1 MKLRYR
7 SSVMGNARL
16 GMTLGVLMAAIAG
29 CSDDDAPPPDD
40 IPDAA
45 STLTGE
51 TAETTGG
58 GGEESSSPTSEPN
71 ETLTIVDETTEG
83 NGATSAEPTGGPTD
97 TSAYLSSSPTTGGNA
112 TSSDLPTLD
121 TTGIVVDPTSDTGA
135 VVDTT
140 ADLPTDGTDDTG
152 YVPPN
157 LVANWDFE
165 VDTAG
170 WYSWGNDGLVVST
183 DKANTGNQSLLIP
196 ADGSAVGPGATMLS
210 NPVPGGVYEVTFWA
224 TTGAGSASVRI
235 TRQLAC
241 ASNQYLWVVGNTTIT
256 SDGWSQLTGTFDVP
270 EDCDSTSFQ
279 VYIEG
284 DTNDADVYI
293 DTVSVRLISGGG
305 GDETTGADTS
315 GVETT
320 GGGETTGGP
329 VDVDSGVIETT
340 EPVQTTDGDAGV
352 VDTTDTPV
360 EGDASLGDTTLPE
373 GDASV
378 GDVTS
383 AVVETS
389 APADTSAADPYGP
402 NLHTNPGFESG
413 QDWWWFAFTDAAT
426 TATVTDSVAH
436 SGTYSMLVAGRTA
449 TWHGVATDLLGAG
462 LTTPVQEGV
471 SYHLTAWVRISGA
484 PTDTVGLTGV
494 VTCDGNTTYPWLVGG
509 TVSNSGWTELSGDF
523 TAPTCVTSLSEFR
536 LAVNTAAA
544 GVDIYLDDVS
554 ISQVLP

>member
-83 NGATSAEPTGGPTD
+83 NGGTSAEPTGGPTD
-97 TSAYLSSSPTTGGNA
+97 TSAYLSSAPTTGGNA

-121 TTGIVVDPTSDTGA
+121 TTGVVVDPTSDTGA

-140 ADLPTDGTDDTG
+140 ADVPTDGTDDTG

-165 VDTAG
+165 VDMAG

-241 ASNQYLWVVGNTTIT
+241 ASYQYLWVVGNTTIT

-305 GDETTGADTS
+305 GEETTGGDTS

-360 EGDASLGDTTLPE
+360 EGDASVGDTTLPE

-389 APADTSAADPYGP
+389 APADTSAAPP
-402 NLHTNPGFESG
+402 SNLISSGDFETGIDGWYSWVG
-413 QDWWWFAFTDAAT
+413 TAAQTDAK
-426 TATVTDSVAH
+426 AH
-436 SGTYSMLVAGRTA
+436 GGTYSLLVTGTGNGPAATMVSGEVAGA
-449 TWHGVATDLLGAG
+449 TYDVEFWVSIGSGTQDVRIVRSLDCTGDATD
-462 LTTPVQEGV
+462 
-471 SYHLTAWVRISGA
+471 YAWV
-484 PTDTVGLTGV
+484 V
-494 VTCDGNTTYPWLVGG
+494 GNTS
-509 TVSNSGWTELSGDF
+509 VSSSGWTLLSASTTIPADCADPAMQVYAEGEG
-523 TAPTCVTSLSEFR
+523 T
-536 LAVNTAAA
+536 N
-544 GVDIYLDDVS
+544 VDLYIDDVS
-554 ISQVLP
+554 VTLAQ